1 MCAVGCTTRFM
12 TICVH
17 TKRMHDRVRGCWRL
31 HAVHAGVCACASLS
45 VFFSSTFIP
54 IHIHICLPIHTCMH
68 AGIPLYISS
77 TPCMHARTPHAHA
90 PATTHAVTVDAVGR
104 LRVVLGPGA
113 TVGDLQ
119 DVLAKMTDIPASRQ
133 NIIRG
138 GTGSVAASLSLSLSL
153 SLCLS
158 PCLSLSL
165 SLSSSLS
172 CTRPV

>member
-1 MCAVGCTTRFM
+1 
-12 TICVH
+12 
-17 TKRMHDRVRGCWRL
+17 
-31 HAVHAGVCACASLS
+31 
-45 VFFSSTFIP
+45 
-54 IHIHICLPIHTCMH
+54 MH
-68 AGIPLYISS
+68 A
-77 TPCMHARTPHAHA
+77 CTPHAHA

-153 SLCLS
+153 PLSVARALSDTRMQTHTLYIHQVLEEREQLLVDSLGWTSGEEIILRQT
-158 PCLSLSL
+158 SLA
-165 SLSSSLS
+165 
-172 CTRPV
+172 T